1 MTLPAAT
8 EPAFIVNS
16 QLAQDTECAPE
27 DLSNPKLLLSP
38 GSRSTSTGSSSP
50 LPTTPEGEIA
60 YGGLPDYEYPVPLCV
75 RNTFIDA
82 SIPRPISLDEFF
94 EERRVHSCPVETPT
108 YFGSEVEAAGI
119 PGGPEPFAAGSPM
132 VGSVW
137 AATAAAYAAAAAAT
151 RCLMQ
156 PMMSPSPGHAM
167 PIPPQCTET
176 QAPILR
182 LADAIAEP
190 ELGSPA
196 MWTMGSEGHHLGIC
210 KPCAFFYTKGC
221 GNGSEC
227 PFCHLCPEG
236 EKKRRQKMKGTV
248 DRQMRRMG
256 CLVEA

>member
-1 MTLPAAT
+1 MMLPTAT

-16 QLAQDTECAPE
+16 QIAQDTKYTPR
-27 DLSNPKLLLSP
+27 DLTNSKLLSSP

-50 LPTTPEGEIA
+50 LPTTPEGKIA
-60 YGGLPDYEYPVPLCV
+60 YGGLPDYEYPVPLFV

-82 SIPRPISLDEFF
+82 DVPRPISLDEFF

-119 PGGPEPFAAGSPM
+119 PGGTQAFAAGSPM
-132 VGSVW
+132 VDSVW

-167 PIPPQCTET
+167 PIPPQSIGT

-196 MWTMGSEGHHLGIC
+196 MPTMGSAGHHLGNC
-210 KPCAFFYTKGC
+210 KPCAFSYTRGC
-221 GNGSEC
+221 GNGTEC

-236 EKKRRQKMKGTV
+236 EKKRRQKVKSTV

-256 CLVEA
+256 